1 MRSSQSFM
9 GDLKKTPTGIA
20 WKPPLLT
27 PAPFTHPVV
36 SVLFIPLIFDVT
48 LGTREEY
55 LMVAL
60 FFDSQTL
67 SECFGGMDGKKKSD
81 DI

>member
-1 MRSSQSFM
+1 M
-9 GDLKKTPTGIA
+9 GDFFKKNTPTGIA

-36 SVLFIPLIFDVT
+36 SVLFTPLIFDVT
-48 LGTREEY
+48 LGTRERSI
-55 LMVAL
+55 LRWHFQNAL
-60 FFDSQTL
+60 
-67 SECFGGMDGKKKSD
+67 EEWMEEKKKSD